1 MNRADERETEI
12 KTLRER
18 LSRLCEASLR
28 INESLDFA
36 TVLQGVVDSARS
48 LAGAKYGVI
57 VHLDDYGRVQDCLAS
72 GMTPDE
78 TGKVFDFPEGD
89 RLFDC
94 LGKIEAPLRLR
105 DFHRYTRSLGLPE
118 FRPPVPV
125 SPRLSFLAT
134 PIRHRGERVG
144 IFFLGEKEGGRAF
157 SVEDEE
163 TLVMFASQAALAIG
177 NARRYRD
184 EQRTRADL
192 EALTKT
198 SPVGVVVF
206 DPRTGA
212 VISMNRE
219 VAKIIDGLRIEN
231 RDPEDFL
238 NVLTVRRGDGREMS
252 FEELSV
258 AQVISGGAPALD
270 MAEMM
275 QFFRIINR
283 HADEMSGLVN
293 DLLDVARIR
302 TGMLQVNPEPSQV
315 TDLVDQAR
323 NTFLCGGGSDRL
335 RIELAPE
342 LPPVSADTRGTFN

>member
-1 MNRADERETEI
+1 MSATLERRINRADERELEI

-57 VHLDDYGRVQDCLAS
+57 VHLDDSGRVQDCLAS

-89 RLFDC
+89 RLFDY

-118 FRPPVPV
+118 FRPPMPV

-144 IFFLGEKEGGRAF
+144 IFFLGKKEGGRAF

-163 TLVMFASQAALAIG
+163 TLVMFASQAALVIA

-184 EQRTRADL
+184 EQRTSKR
-192 EALTKT
+192 
-198 SPVGVVVF
+198 
-206 DPRTGA
+206 
-212 VISMNRE
+212 
-219 VAKIIDGLRIEN
+219 
-231 RDPEDFL
+231 
-238 NVLTVRRGDGREMS
+238 
-252 FEELSV
+252 
-258 AQVISGGAPALD
+258 
-270 MAEMM
+270 
-275 QFFRIINR
+275 
-283 HADEMSGLVN
+283 
-293 DLLDVARIR
+293 
-302 TGMLQVNPEPSQV
+302 
-315 TDLVDQAR
+315 
-323 NTFLCGGGSDRL
+323 
-335 RIELAPE
+335 
-342 LPPVSADTRGTFN
+342 